1 MFSLLSWK
9 QILCHTKKQI
19 RKTNRQK
26 HINMLKTQIH
36 KNKFIKTNSQ
46 KQIHDN
52 KFYASKKNKSVK
64 QIGMNKFMCLNNK
77 FIKTNSW

>member
-1 MFSLLSWK
+1 
-9 QILCHTKKQI
+9 
-19 RKTNRQK
+19 
-26 HINMLKTQIH
+26 MLKTQIH

-52 KFYASKKNKSVK
+52 KFYASKKNKSVQ

-77 FIKTNSW
+77 FIKTNS